1 MHHWSVVTLC
11 FLHVDAVCYGS

>member
-1 MHHWSVVTLC
+1 MHRWSVVTLR

>member
-1 MHHWSVVTLC
+1 MHRWSVVTFR

>member
-1 MHHWSVVTLC
+1 MHRWSAVTLR

>member
-1 MHHWSVVTLC
+1 MHRRSVVTLR